1 MQEMGQMINKLDVD
15 KKSMIEKI
23 GSPRPHKRLGDSQ
36 SSIDMTDDLDEESNE
51 SIRMREAKDQIKK
64 LNRDFDREDPEAKSI
79 ERKKRAAQKLLAE
92 KEKAIEEGL
101 KTKLKKIEQQ

>member
-1 MQEMGQMINKLDVD
+1 MIKKLDVD

-23 GSPRPHKRLGDSQ
+23 GSPRPSRRLGDSQ
-36 SSIDMTDDLDEESNE
+36 SSIDMTDDLEEESNE
-51 SIRMREAKDQIKK
+51 SIRIRQAKDQIRR
-64 LNRDFDREDPEAKSI
+64 LNNEFDREDPEAKSI

-101 KTKLKKIEQQ
+101 KNKLKKIE